1 MKKLYIYDIPDGQ
14 EWKIGLLSSLLEIRD
29 EKWVVLFDNEGEG
42 LIDDEVKQMID
53 GVCEN

>member
-1 MKKLYIYDIPDGQ
+1 MKKLYIYGIPDGQ

-53 GVCEN
+53 GICEN